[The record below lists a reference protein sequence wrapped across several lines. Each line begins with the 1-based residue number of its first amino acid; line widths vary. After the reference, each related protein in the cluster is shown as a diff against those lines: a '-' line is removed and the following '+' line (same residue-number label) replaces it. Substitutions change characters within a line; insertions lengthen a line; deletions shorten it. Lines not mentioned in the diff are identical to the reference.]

1 MAGLSRSIDL
11 IASQATRLS
20 RLAIPGVLGL
30 AIGGCSTAVVLKDAA
45 LAACGSSTVYLN
57 GWYAGVADPAAVEN
71 DPIGGYQLVYW
82 IDDAGNACHGDPS
95 RNGQPGPAAII
106 GFRSQARAAA
116 QTQAVITLEQLRQF
130 QEIPLSLA
138 YYSGS
143 GPHFAQFYNTIWR
156 SRADGTTFQSNS
168 AGVLAIPDVVE
179 IGSKA
184 CTAPIAFRVPQVL
197 PLPSMAPSS
206 TQDPVR
212 CKVRARPSGP
222 AMSEAERK
230 AANVFSLPNGTVVFN
245 VP

>member
-1 MAGLSRSIDL
+1 MAGLTRSIDP
-11 IASQATRLS
+11 IAFAATLLLRFAAPGM
-20 RLAIPGVLGL
+20 LAL

-82 IDDAGNACHGDPS
+82 VDDAGNACHGDPG
-95 RNGQPGPAAII
+95 RNGQPGPAAIV
-106 GFRSQARAAA
+106 GYRSQARAAA
-116 QTQAVITLEQLRQF
+116 QTQAVITPEQLRQF

-168 AGVLAIPDVVE
+168 AGVMAIPELVE
-179 IGSKA
+179 IGSKG

-212 CKVRARPSGP
+212 CKVRARPSAT
-222 AMSEAERK
+222 AMSEAECK
-230 AANVFSLPNGTVVFN
+230 AADVFALPHGTEVFN